1 MKRHNVERRF
11 SPLSRKKATALF
23 LFLLGAGVA
32 LSAQS
37 IDGAVINSKVAGY
50 ADNASKLIPDVI
62 TMQNVWAGAPT
73 KAGSFGL
80 GVTANGAVFSMDKID
95 DAINGYN
102 QFAGQAASLDNFP
115 DSILFL
121 PAGAGEMRISLPK
134 IPIDIGLTG
143 MGYDL
148 GNLIGSDSQYLFWTG
163 GVDLRVDVVGLLLLP
178 IENRAA
184 RTSAEIANE
193 AKDKAKAT
201 ARAKAKKAHEE
212 ISDKE
217 LDDAANAAA
226 NKAIAAHK
234 KSQEAVK
241 SFWLIPRLTL
251 IGGYYLSGMRFD
263 FTAND
268 DNVWFDFKTDTY
280 FLAAQITE
288 NLRVIRLFGGIRAV
302 GSGTNIQYGWET
314 DKPVQF
320 EGTTY
325 AEGAKYTAPV
335 NQGDDFLYFQVYGGL
350 SLFGDFLTAGAM
362 YNIITQHVGVSAS
375 VRLRFGG

>member
-1 MKRHNVERRF
+1 MKYHIVERCF
-11 SPLSRKKATALF
+11 LSLLQKKIILS
-23 LFLLGAGVA
+23 LSLLGAAVV

-37 IDGAVINSKVAGY
+37 MDGSNINSKVAGY
-50 ADNASKLIPDVI
+50 ADNVSKLIPDVV

-73 KAGSFGL
+73 KGGSFGL

-95 DAINGYN
+95 DAINGYD
-102 QFAGQAASLDNFP
+102 QFTGSAASLDKFP

-143 MGYDL
+143 MGYDI

-163 GVDLRVDVVGLLLLP
+163 GADLRVDVVGLLLLS
-178 IENRAA
+178 IEKNAA
-184 RTSAEIANE
+184 RSNTEVAND
-193 AKDKAKAT
+193 ARAKARSG
-201 ARAKAKKAHEE
+201 ALAKAKKAHEE
-212 ISDKE
+212 LSERE
-217 LDDAANAAA
+217 LQAEETIAVNEAV
-226 NKAIAAHK
+226 AAHEK
-234 KSQEAVK
+234 AQAAVK
-241 SFWLIPRLTL
+241 HFWLIPRLTL

-263 FTAND
+263 FTANGE
-268 DNVWFDFKTDTY
+268 NVWFDFKTDTY

-288 NLRVIRLFGGIRAV
+288 NLKVIRLFGGIRAV
-302 GSGTNIQYGWET
+302 GSGTNTQYGWGT
-314 DKPVQF
+314 DKPVRF

-325 AEGAKYTAPV
+325 AQGAEYTSPV
-335 NQGDDFLYFQVYGGL
+335 KQGDDFLYFQVYGGL

>member
-1 MKRHNVERRF
+1 MKRHIVERRF
-11 SPLSRKKATALF
+11 LPLLRKEIAVLS
-23 LFLLGAGVA
+23 LFLLGAGIA

-37 IDGAVINSKVAGY
+37 MDGSIVNSKVAGY
-50 ADNASKLIPDVI
+50 ADNVSKLIPDVI

-80 GVTANGAVFSMDKID
+80 GVTANGAVFSMNKID
-95 DAINGYN
+95 DALNGYN
-102 QFAGQAASLDNFP
+102 QFAGKAASLDSFP

-143 MGYDL
+143 MGYNL

-163 GVDLRVDVVGLLLLP
+163 GADIRVDVVGLILLP

-184 RTSAEIANE
+184 RSNTQS
-193 AKDKAKAT
+193 
-201 ARAKAKKAHEE
+201 
-212 ISDKE
+212 
-217 LDDAANAAA
+217 
-226 NKAIAAHK
+226 
-234 KSQEAVK
+234 AVK
-241 SFWLIPRLTL
+241 DFWLIPRLTL

-263 FTAND
+263 FTANGE
-268 DNVWFDFKTDTY
+268 NVWFDFKTDTY
-280 FLAAQITE
+280 FFGAQITE
-288 NLRVIRLFGGIRAV
+288 NLKIIRLFGGVRVV

-314 DKPVQF
+314 DKPIRF
-320 EGTTY
+320 EGTIY
-325 AEGAKYTAPV
+325 AQGAAYTSPV
-335 NQGDDFLYFQVYGGL
+335 KQGDDFLYFQVYGGL

>member
-1 MKRHNVERRF
+1 MKRHSIERHSLSLLRRKTVAF
-11 SPLSRKKATALF
+11 S
-23 LFLLGAGVA
+23 LFLLGASAA

-37 IDGAVINSKVAGY
+37 IDGSIINSKVAGY
-50 ADNASKLIPDVI
+50 ANNASKLIPDVI

-80 GVTANGAVFSMDKID
+80 GVTANGAVFSMNKID
-95 DAINGYN
+95 DAINGYD
-102 QFAGQAASLDNFP
+102 QFAGKAASLENFP

-121 PAGAGEMRISLPK
+121 PAGAGEMRISLPR

-148 GNLIGSDSQYLFWTG
+148 GGLIGSDSQYLFWTVG
-163 GVDLRVDVVGLLLLP
+163 ADLRVDTVGLVLSLVRK
-178 IENRAA
+178 EKSR
-184 RTSAEIANE
+184 
-193 AKDKAKAT
+193 
-201 ARAKAKKAHEE
+201 
-212 ISDKE
+212 SDD
-217 LDDAANAAA
+217 L
-226 NKAIAAHK
+226 
-234 KSQEAVK
+234 
-241 SFWLIPRLTL
+241 WYIPRLIL

-263 FTAND
+263 FTANGE
-268 DNVWFDFKTDTY
+268 NVWFDFKTDTY
-280 FLAAQITE
+280 FLAAQVTE
-288 NLRVIRLFGGIRAV
+288 NFKIIRLFGGIRV
-302 GSGTNIQYGWET
+302 MGSGTNIQYGWET
-314 DKPVQF
+314 DKPIRF

-335 NQGDDFLYFQVYGGL
+335 RQGDDFLYFQVYGGL